1 MFVHSNNSSVE
12 GEWKEAFKTLAN
24 TTTTNQIQ
32 LGQCKYSPLPKVL
45 ILSQFNATWLS
56 YRTSLIFLLN
66 IQYDRQTWF
75 RS

>member
-1 MFVHSNNSSVE
+1 VFVHSNNSSVE

-45 ILSQFNATWLS
+45 ILSQFNASWLS
-56 YRTSLIFLLN
+56 YETAFI
-66 IQYDRQTWF
+66 Y
-75 RS
+75 